1 MRQAEAARAA
11 QLAAR
16 PYQPM
21 EGAANYRQAV
31 QHLLFGAEHRPSKGR
46 IATIQT
52 IGGSGAIK
60 IGADL
65 LKRYFPASEVGQQP
79 DLGQPSLDVRR
90 RWLQGARLPVLRRQ
104 HRRRGTCRH
113 ARHPEVAAG

>member
-1 MRQAEAARAA
+1 MAGRIPLLESVRQAEAARPPA
-11 QLAAR
+11 AAR

-31 QHLLFGAEHRPSKGR
+31 QHLLFGAEHRPSKR
-46 IATIQT
+46 PHRHHQT

-65 LKRYFPASEVGQQP
+65 LKRLLPGQRGVGQQP
-79 DLGQPSLDVRR
+79 DLGQPSLDVR
-90 RWLQGARLPVLRRQ
+90 GAGFRCTTTRTTAP
-104 HRRRGTCRH
+104 
-113 ARHPEVAAG
+113 APAA